1 MINYYSTGAYGHDP
15 RTFGGL
21 IYESDFNTDYR
32 GDDQKESSIA
42 KRIVSDWVFD
52 QKCAKNIEY
61 KERERK

>member
-1 MINYYSTGAYGHDP
+1 MINYYLTGTYGHDP

-42 KRIVSDWVFD
+42 KRIISDWVFD
-52 QKCAKNIEY
+52 QQCAKNIEY
-61 KERERK
+61 RERERK